1 MPGET
6 SALKDQARRVKKLSL
21 DRAEK
26 ILSNPQDFDKDLYN
40 QTYLTALKA
49 AIPQTRLLGN
59 EDESEGLKLTIVKY
73 GDNSGQIQSETIP
86 NTDSQSV

>member
-6 SALKDQARRVKKLSL
+6 SALKNQARIVKKLAL

-59 EDESEGLKLTIVKY
+59 EDEGEGLKIIITKY
-73 GDNSGQIQSETIP
+73 GDNTREIQPEGISD
-86 NTDSQSV
+86 TDNQGV

>member
-1 MPGET
+1 MSGET
-6 SALKDQARRVKKLSL
+6 SALKEQARKVKKLSL

-59 EDESEGLKLTIVKY
+59 EDESEGLKIQIVKY
-73 GDNSGQIQSETIP
+73 GDNPGTIP
-86 NTDSQSV
+86 TEAIPDTHSQSV

>member
-1 MPGET
+1 MSGET
-6 SALKDQARRVKKLSL
+6 TALREQARKVKKLSL

-59 EDESEGLKLTIVKY
+59 EDESEGLRIQIVKY
-73 GDNSGQIQSETIP
+73 GDNEDKTMQQVQQTVSE
-86 NTDSQSV
+86 